1 MQQVIRITP
10 RIQRVTVQ
18 ATQQIVR
25 VIGVGRRGPKGD
37 PGSGD
42 ANFEFEQGSAINPW
56 VIVHPL
62 NKYPSVTVFDST
74 GREIGC
80 PKKYDSLS
88 QVTIDFGVPVAGS
101 ATLN

>member
-1 MQQVIRITP
+1 MQQVIRISAP
-10 RIQRVTVQ
+10 VQRVTVR
-18 ATQQIVR
+18 AVQQSVR
-25 VIGVGRRGPKGD
+25 VFGTGPRGPKGD

-42 ANFEFEQGSAINPW
+42 ANFPFEQGSAVNPW

-74 GREIGC
+74 GRIIGC
-80 PKKYDSLS
+80 PPKYDSLS
-88 QVTIDFGVPVAGS
+88 QITIDFGVPVAGF